1 MALGQRGSPTGLGN
15 RVVYRSTNLLSL
27 TMEIAR
33 EPGHGHS
40 IEVSGDRGK
49 QVTFAV
55 SGRIA
60 LDNLEAFDA
69 EVQARLLEMIP
80 ATLTV
85 DVAGVDFLDSAGA
98 LALIELET
106 QARARSITYELVN
119 LTDKARGIMGLIDPA
134 ALTTPPLITERQ
146 AGNFLERLGAATLEI
161 LNDFKRVST
170 FLGELLVALTHALFH
185 PHSVRWEDVA
195 FYMKRAGV
203 DGVPIIG
210 LISLLLGLILAF
222 MSSLQLKQFGANIY
236 VPSLLAISIVKEL
249 GPIMTAILVAGR
261 SGSAFA
267 AEIGTMMVNEEVDAL
282 TTMGFTP
289 VRFLAVPK
297 VLAAIIVVP
306 LLTIYADLFG
316 IIGGV
321 IVGVLGLDLTVYT
334 YLKATQG
341 SLSLSDIIISLIKS
355 GVFALLIAGIGCQR
369 GFEVRGGAE
378 AVGSAT
384 TSAVVAA
391 IFLIIVTDSA
401 FALVFQYLRV

>member
-1 MALGQRGSPTGLGN
+1 
-15 RVVYRSTNLLSL
+15 
-27 TMEIAR
+27 MEQ
-33 EPGHGHS
+33 PGHGHT
-40 IEVSGDRGK
+40 ITVRGEFG
-49 QVTFAV
+49 QHVTLAV

-60 LDNLEAFDA
+60 LDNLQAFTS
-69 EVQARLLEMIP
+69 EVQARLHAMTP
-80 ATLTV
+80 ARLTV
-85 DVAGVDFLDSAGA
+85 DLAGVDYLDSAGA
-98 LALIELET
+98 LALLQLQHESRGRAVALEF
-106 QARARSITYELVN
+106 AN
-119 LTDKARGIMGLIDPA
+119 LTDKARAIMGLIDPE
-134 ALTTPPLITERQ
+134 ALTTPPLITERRT
-146 AGNFLERLGAATLEI
+146 GNILEQLGDETLKI
-161 LNDFKRVST
+161 LNDFKQVVI
-170 FLGELLVALTHALFH
+170 FLGELLRALTYGVFH
-185 PHSVRWEDVA
+185 PRVVRWQDVA

-203 DGVPIIG
+203 DGLPIVG

-236 VPSLLAISIVKEL
+236 VASLLAIAIVKEL

-282 TTMGFTP
+282 TSMGFSP

-297 VLAAIIVVP
+297 VLASMIVVP

-316 IIGGV
+316 ILGGV

-334 YLKATQG
+334 YLKETQR
-341 SLSLSDIIISLIKS
+341 SLTLLDIITSLIKA
-355 GVFALLIAGIGCQR
+355 GVFAVLISGIGCQR
-369 GFEVRGGAE
+369 GFQVRGGAE

-401 FALVFQYLRV
+401 FALVFQYLHI

>member
-1 MALGQRGSPTGLGN
+1 MMEHPSMPGRGHT
-15 RVVYRSTNLLSL
+15 
-27 TMEIAR
+27 
-33 EPGHGHS
+33 
-40 IEVSGDRGK
+40 IEVRGERGK
-49 QVTFAV
+49 NLTLAI
-55 SGRIA
+55 SGRLA
-60 LDNLEAFDA
+60 LDNLHAFDSN
-69 EVQARLLEMIP
+69 VQALLQQMIP
-80 ATLTV
+80 AALTV
-85 DVAGVDFLDSAGA
+85 DLAGLDFLDSAGA
-98 LALIELET
+98 LALIELEN

-119 LTDKARGIMGLIDPA
+119 PSDKARGIMGLIDPK
-134 ALTTPPLITERQ
+134 ALTTQPLITDRQ
-146 AGNFLERLGAATLEI
+146 TGNFVERVGNETLAI
-161 LNDFKRVST
+161 LDDFKRVLI
-170 FLGELLVALTHALFH
+170 FLGELLGALTYALFH
-185 PHSVRWEDVA
+185 PRSVRWDDVLS
-195 FYMKRAGV
+195 YMKRAGV
-203 DGVPIIG
+203 DGLPIVG

-236 VPSLLAISIVKEL
+236 VSSLLAIAIVKEL

-282 TTMGFTP
+282 ITMGFTP

-297 VLAAIIVVP
+297 VLAAMIVVP

-316 IIGGV
+316 ILGGV

-334 YLKATQG
+334 YMRATQQ
-341 SLSLSDIIISLIKS
+341 SLGLLDIITSLIKS
-355 GVFALLIAGIGCQR
+355 GVFAVLIAGIGCQR

-401 FALVFQYLRV
+401 FALVFQYLHI

>member
-1 MALGQRGSPTGLGN
+1 M
-15 RVVYRSTNLLSL
+15 
-27 TMEIAR
+27 
-33 EPGHGHS
+33 PGHGHT
-40 IEVSGDRGK
+40 IQVSGDKGK
-49 QVTFAV
+49 HVTFTV
-55 SGRIA
+55 SGRVA
-60 LDNLEAFDA
+60 LDNLESFIS
-69 EVQARLLEMIP
+69 ETQALLRDLIP
-80 ATLTV
+80 ASLTV
-85 DVAGVDFLDSAGA
+85 DLAGLDFLDSAGA
-98 LALIELET
+98 LALIELES
-106 QARARSITYELVN
+106 QARSQSMTYELAN
-119 LTDKARGIMGLIDPA
+119 LTDKARGIMGLIDPE

-146 AGNFLERLGAATLEI
+146 TGNILERVGAATLDSVD
-161 LNDFKRVST
+161 DFKRVLT
-170 FLGELLVALTHALFH
+170 FLGELLGALAHALLY
-185 PHSVRWEDVA
+185 PRSVRWDDVA

-203 DGVPIIG
+203 DGLPIVG

-236 VPSLLAISIVKEL
+236 VASLLAIAIVKEL

-282 TTMGFTP
+282 ITMGFTP
-289 VRFLAVPK
+289 VGFLAVPK
-297 VLAAIIVVP
+297 VLAAMIVVP
-306 LLTIYADLFG
+306 LLTLYADLFG

-334 YLKATQG
+334 YLKETQT
-341 SLSLSDIIISLIKS
+341 SLSLMDIITSLIKS
-355 GVFALLIAGIGCQR
+355 GVFAVLIAGIGCQR

-401 FALVFQYLRV
+401 FALVFQYLHI

>member
-1 MALGQRGSPTGLGN
+1 M
-15 RVVYRSTNLLSL
+15 
-27 TMEIAR
+27 
-33 EPGHGHS
+33 
-40 IEVSGDRGK
+40 
-49 QVTFAV
+49 
-55 SGRIA
+55 
-60 LDNLEAFDA
+60 
-69 EVQARLLEMIP
+69 
-80 ATLTV
+80 
-85 DVAGVDFLDSAGA
+85 
-98 LALIELET
+98 
-106 QARARSITYELVN
+106 TYELVN
-119 LTDKARGIMGLIDPA
+119 PSDKVRGIMGLIDPK
-134 ALTTPPLITERQ
+134 ALTIPPLITDRKT
-146 AGNFLERLGAATLEI
+146 GNFLERVGDETLSI
-161 LNDFKRVST
+161 LNDFKRVVI
-170 FLGELLVALTHALFH
+170 FLGELLGALTYALFH
-185 PHSVRWEDVA
+185 PREVRWQDVLS
-195 FYMKRAGV
+195 YMKRAGV
-203 DGVPIIG
+203 DGLPIVG

-236 VPSLLAISIVKEL
+236 VASLLAIAIVKEL

-306 LLTIYADLFG
+306 LLTLYADFFG

-334 YLKATQG
+334 YLKATQS
-341 SLSLSDIIISLIKS
+341 SLSLMDIVTSLIKS
-355 GVFALLIAGIGCQR
+355 GVFAVLIAGIGCQR

-401 FALVFQYLRV
+401 FALVFQYLHI